1 MIGVM
6 NQFGNTVSAWLPLIV
21 FQQVDAPRYYKG
33 WITLTAINTSL
44 VISTL
49 VTWQLQKREDAK
61 RAVVEDSNDGTENES
76 VDTIPVTTGEKF

>member
-1 MIGVM
+1 M